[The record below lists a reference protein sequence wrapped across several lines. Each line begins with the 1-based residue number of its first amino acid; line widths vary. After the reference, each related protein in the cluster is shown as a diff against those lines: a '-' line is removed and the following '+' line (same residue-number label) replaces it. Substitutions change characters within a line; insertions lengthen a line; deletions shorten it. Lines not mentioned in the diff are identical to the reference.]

1 MGQKQIVTRTQIAKI
16 AGTDVTHFLNQRA
29 RFAAKSYGG
38 RAGLKNVGVHLINLP
53 VGAVA
58 SAFHR
63 HLCADECIYI
73 LEGSGVARIG
83 PDLFQ
88 IEAGDFIGYPAG
100 GEAHDIRN
108 TGSTHMICLVVGQ
121 RLEFDIIDYPEQKN
135 NLILSLQRLDKDEA
149 DYFGGIP
156 KIKTLLEY
164 LLGQV

>member
-1 MGQKQIVTRTQIAKI
+1 MGQKQIVTRTQIAKM

-29 RFAAKSYGG
+29 RFAAKSHGG

-108 TGSTHMICLVVGQ
+108 TGSTHMICLVLGQ
-121 RLEFDIIDYPEQKN
+121 RLEFDIIDYPEQNKR
-135 NLILSLQRLDKDEA
+135 LYRYAGQPPDLVDIAAVSHPRLSDHH
-149 DYFGGIP
+149 G
-156 KIKTLLEY
+156 
-164 LLGQV
+164 

>member
-1 MGQKQIVTRTQIAKI
+1 MGQKQIVTRTQIAKM

-53 VGAVA
+53 VGAVP

-88 IEAGDFIGYPAG
+88 IEAGDFIVYPAG
-100 GEAHDIRN
+100 VEAHDIRN
-108 TGSTHMICLVVGQ
+108 TGSTV
-121 RLEFDIIDYPEQKN
+121 
-135 NLILSLQRLDKDEA
+135 
-149 DYFGGIP
+149 
-156 KIKTLLEY
+156 
-164 LLGQV
+164 